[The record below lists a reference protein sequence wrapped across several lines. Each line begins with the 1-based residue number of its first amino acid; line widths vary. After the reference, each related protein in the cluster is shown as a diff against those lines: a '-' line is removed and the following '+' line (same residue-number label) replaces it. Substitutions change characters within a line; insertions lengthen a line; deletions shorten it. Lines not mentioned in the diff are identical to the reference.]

1 MVLIV
6 TVLLVW
12 LFTKPNFDFD
22 KEEQK
27 LFIHYWWRKER
38 KTLIINF

>member
-6 TVLLVW
+6 AVLLIW
-12 LFTKPNFDFD
+12 FFTKPSFDYD

-27 LFIHYWWRKER
+27 LFIHYWCRKER
-38 KTLIINF
+38 KTLIIQI